1 MSKYTIRLEEVC
13 NYLYNN
19 QESVLETKNF
29 NNPWAGGFDT
39 ELENPFDDVPDVD
52 TIISAVRTKIFDFDY
67 PLPNNDETKK
77 VELETKIIKH
87 YYMHEIAF
95 ETWGRFKLALNERLN
110 LIMPYYNE
118 LYVSQELATNDPLT
132 NMEIIETRNI
142 KNTNEGTSNSTNTS
156 QGSERTV
163 FQDTPTSQLG
173 NTDYAT
179 SITERNAENEDTGNI
194 NTNSK
199 GNEDMYRT
207 LKGLYAY
214 SKQDL
219 IQRFRENIINIEE
232 SIVNELYDLFMLI
245 Y

>member
-1 MSKYTIRLEEVC
+1 
-13 NYLYNN
+13 
-19 QESVLETKNF
+19 
-29 NNPWAGGFDT
+29 
-39 ELENPFDDVPDVD
+39 
-52 TIISAVRTKIFDFDY
+52 
-67 PLPNNDETKK
+67 
-77 VELETKIIKH
+77 
-87 YYMHEIAF
+87 MHEIAF

-132 NMEIIETRNI
+132 NMEIVETRNI

-219 IQRFRENIINIEE
+219 VQRFRENILNIDE